1 VGLLIA
7 ASLPYFCSRYRLFA
21 GIVAEIDTKE
31 VKKWPA
37 SKRLQKKLVFL
48 PPLFL
53 AHYVDCTTLINKL
66 ATKLLPLQKS

>member
-1 VGLLIA
+1 LQPLCRIFAVVTD
-7 ASLPYFCSRYRLFA
+7 FFA
-21 GIVAEIDTKE
+21 GIVAEIDSKE

-37 SKRLQKKLVFL
+37 SKRLQKKLAFR

-53 AHYVDCTTLINKL
+53 AHYVDFIMSTNKL